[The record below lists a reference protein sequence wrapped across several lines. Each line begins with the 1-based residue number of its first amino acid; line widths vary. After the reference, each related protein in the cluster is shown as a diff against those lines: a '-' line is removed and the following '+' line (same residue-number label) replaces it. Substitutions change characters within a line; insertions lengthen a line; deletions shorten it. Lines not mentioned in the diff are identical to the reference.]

1 MLDIEIKKQQAREL
15 LKLHWGYDDYR
26 IGQETVIDN
35 ILQNKN
41 NVVIM
46 PTGGGKSL
54 CYQLPALVMDGITI
68 VVSPLIALM
77 KDQVDSLERIGIPAT
92 FINSS
97 IGLEELRQRIVNVEQ
112 GKYKLLYIAPE
123 RFYNQDFL
131 RILKNIK
138 VNLFAIDE
146 AHCISQW
153 GHDFRP
159 SYTRLKSAIEKVG
172 NPAVVALT
180 ATATPEVRKD
190 IVKQLDL
197 KNSELVITGFAR
209 PNLQFGVVQAK
220 EGRKAQLALEAANS
234 FPEGVGIIYVNTR
247 ARVEELTQILL
258 ENDIEASGYHGGMD
272 AGDRKWVQN
281 NFLSNKVRVIVATNA
296 FGLGIDKPDV
306 RFVVH
311 YDMPGTVEAYY
322 QEAGRA
328 GRDGKA
334 SLCLLLHNSRD
345 RYLHEFFI
353 KGDNPPPEMIKEIYN
368 ILLNYEEDTIMI
380 TYAELSEMLLGSVP
394 DMAIG
399 TSIKIL
405 EKEGLIKRSNEKTG
419 SAYIKL
425 HKDIAYILDSISP
438 RAKKV
443 RSVFTMLSD
452 RFGDELT
459 KGFDINLEETAELL
473 DIKKASLLRTI
484 KKLAEDNLLEYR
496 PPFRGT
502 EIKILKREV
511 ASEIKLD
518 SKELK
523 HKLKE
528 AYSKLDKME
537 EYVFDWEC
545 RQKFILDY
553 FGEKDIKPCGKCD
566 ICLGAVGLSREE
578 TSTSK
583 KKFSTNKEKY
593 KKKDK
598 VNDEVR
604 EGGLGQEFSV
614 SPPRADQSGAGKTN
628 LISTKLTQLETLD
641 LYQKG
646 FSLETIAKKREVK
659 LGIIADHIC
668 YLIEKKVM
676 KDEEVDK
683 IVGEKLKKRIIK
695 SIKKVGDVKLKPI
708 FEDLNEEVD
717 YAMIKLVLVQINL

>member
-1 MLDIEIKKQQAREL
+1 MQKQQAKEL
-15 LKLHWGYDDYR
+15 LQLHWGYSEYR
-26 IGQETVIDN
+26 NGQERVINN
-35 ILQNKN
+35 ILAGENT
-41 NVVIM
+41 VVIM

-54 CYQLPALVMDGITI
+54 CYQLPALVLDGITI

-97 IGLEELRQRIVNVEQ
+97 ISLEETRQRIQNVEK
-112 GKYKLLYIAPE
+112 GIYKLLYIAPE

-131 RILKNIK
+131 RILEKIK
-138 VNLFAIDE
+138 VSLFAIDE

-159 SYTRLKSAIEKVG
+159 SYTRLKQAIEKVG
-172 NPAVVALT
+172 NPRVVALT
-180 ATATPEVRKD
+180 ATATPEVRAD
-190 IVKQLDL
+190 IIKQLDL
-197 KNSELVITGFAR
+197 KKPSLVITGFSR
-209 PNLQFGVVQAK
+209 SNLQFGVIQAK
-220 EGRKAQLALEAANS
+220 EGRKAQIVLEAISS
-234 FPEGVGIIYVNTR
+234 FNDGTGIIYVNTR
-247 ARVEELTQILL
+247 NRVEELTQILL
-258 ENDIEASGYHGGMD
+258 ENNIEASGYHGGME
-272 AGDRKWVQN
+272 ASDRKWVQN
-281 NFLSNKVRVIVATNA
+281 NFINNKVRVIVATNA
-296 FGLGIDKPDV
+296 FGLGIDKSDV

-334 SLCLLLHNSRD
+334 SLCLLLYNSRD

-353 KGDNPPPEMIKEIYN
+353 KGDNPPPEIIKEIYN

-405 EKEGLIKRSNEKTG
+405 EKEGLIRRSNEKTG

-425 HKDIAYILDSISP
+425 HKDINYILDSISP
-438 RAKKV
+438 RAKKQIA
-443 RSVFTMLSD
+443 VFKALSD
-452 RFGDELT
+452 KFGDDLV
-459 KGFDINLEETAELL
+459 KGFDINLEEVSELL

-484 KKLAEDNLLEYR
+484 KKLAEDNLLEYK

-502 EIKILKREV
+502 EIKILERKEL
-511 ASEIKLD
+511 SELNLN

-523 HKLKE
+523 NKLKD
-528 AYSKLDKME
+528 AYSKLDKIE
-537 EYVFDWEC
+537 EYIFDWEC

-553 FGEKDIKPCGKCD
+553 FGEENISSCGKCD
-566 ICLGAVGLSREE
+566 ICLGAKPSVKTE
-578 TSTSK
+578 SK
-583 KKFSTNKEKY
+583 EFKRKSQGNKKY
-593 KKKDK
+593 KAK
-598 VNDEVR
+598 E
-604 EGGLGQEFSV
+604 EFTVKRTS
-614 SPPRADQSGAGKTN
+614 

-646 FSLETIAKKREVK
+646 FSLNDIAKKREVK
-659 LGIIADHIC
+659 LGTIADHIC
-668 YLIEKKVM
+668 YLVEKKVM
-676 KDEEVDK
+676 KREEIDK
-683 IVGEKLKKRIIK
+683 IVGEKLKKKILQ
-695 SIKKVGDVKLKPI
+695 SIKKMGDEKLKPI
-708 FEDLNEEVD
+708 YEDLNEEVD
-717 YAMIKLVLVQINL
+717 YAMIKLVLVGIKS